1 MNSPGGK
8 LKWTFARSRR
18 MIKNEKRFGRD
29 VVSVDDSH
37 RRRRGIYNYRDAAQF
52 ELTSQTN

>member
-1 MNSPGGK
+1 
-8 LKWTFARSRR
+8 

-29 VVSVDDSH
+29 VVSVGDSD
-37 RRRRGIYNYRDAAQF
+37 RRRRGIYNYRDAPQF